1 MPTTVITIQMKKKKK
16 QQNKQQNFTQ
26 FDLDNGC

>member
-1 MPTTVITIQMKKKKK
+1 MPTTVTTTIQIKK